1 SLQKKS
7 GNARQAAQEAT
18 QQLEKFSEAMQGH
31 TAGQQLANAYKLK
44 QMLDQQIQTLDRRAQ
59 GDEKVSDV
67 ALEKTAGEARDT
79 IGQLKKMAEEEPT
92 RDDFGPALRD
102 SLSGQN
108 KVDLDARL
116 SQLEQAAR
124 QARQD
129 AASPNPQANPP
140 EQTNRLSQQQGPSTQ
155 EQAGQAKAALSKVS
169 KAFEASQPK

>member
-59 GDEKVSDV
+59 GDEKVSDA

-79 IGQLKKMAEEEPT
+79 IGQPKKMAEEEPT
-92 RDDFGPALRD
+92 RDDFGPPLRD

-116 SQLEQAAR
+116 SQLEQASR
-124 QARQD
+124 PGQA
-129 AASPNPQANPP
+129 PK
-140 EQTNRLSQQQGPSTQ
+140 EGPGTQ
-155 EQAGQAKAALSKVS
+155 EQAGQAK
-169 KAFEASQPK
+169 